1 MAQPNTTV
9 QQLQAEAAKDYQ
21 QHNDP
26 HTAAARRLQQGLTIA
41 RAQEAA
47 GSAAARAHCPPSPSR
62 GRPPRTRRQPTPAS
76 PAESRP

>member
-9 QQLQAEAAKDYQ
+9 QQLQADAAKDYQ

-26 HTAAARRLQQGLTIA
+26 QTAAARRLQQGLTIA

-47 GSAAARAHCPPSPSR
+47 GSAAARAH
-62 GRPPRTRRQPTPAS
+62 
-76 PAESRP
+76 